1 MNKLIISITFLLL
14 AACGGSD
21 YSEAPEPG
29 SLEAK
34 LQSNS
39 TWPYKAVGVLD
50 VIEAGGFDESGYANW
65 GVGFLIT
72 DPADEFGVMIEIGEG
87 VAERAKFDIDS
98 GRKVRVW
105 LEEPKTEYGEL
116 TYPISRIEKL

>member
-1 MNKLIISITFLLL
+1 MNKLFLALAFLFL
-14 AACGGSD
+14 AACGGGD
-21 YSEAPEPG
+21 YDEAPEPG

-39 TWPYKAVGVLD
+39 TWPYQAVGALEI
-50 VIEAGGFDESGYANW
+50 IEAGGFDDAGYADW
-65 GVGFLIT
+65 AVGFLLS
-72 DPADEFGVMIEIGEG
+72 DPADEFGILIEIKSG
-87 VAERAKFDIDS
+87 VAARAKFDIDS

-116 TYPISRIEKL
+116 TYPISKIEKL